1 MAKRNRRGQFTRKS
15 TRKGSPR
22 RTARLAYS
30 RKPQGRVR
38 RVQTRRPA
46 RATARRRNPEM
57 FSAPVRYALAAG
69 AGAAASALWADAA
82 PMLNPTKEDGSPML
96 PVSGGVVAG
105 GITWLAAQ
113 FLIKG
118 ARNKNLARAAAVGM
132 ALPAATAALSNAVAG
147 MTDNGNDVVT
157 GERAFRLRGGA
168 SAPRLSAPV
177 SRSAANFVQASNLNL
192 AN

>member
-1 MAKRNRRGQFTRKS
+1 MAKRNSRGQFTRKS

-30 RKPQGRVR
+30 RKPQGRVS
-38 RVQTRRPA
+38 RVRTRRAKAPS
-46 RATARRRNPEM
+46 RRRNPEM
-57 FSAPVRYALAAG
+57 FSPPVRYALAAG
-69 AGAAASALWADAA
+69 AGAATSALWADAA
-82 PMLNPTKEDGSPML
+82 PMLNPTKADGSPML

-132 ALPAATAALSNAVAG
+132 VLPAATAALSNAVAG
-147 MTDNGNDVVT
+147 MTDDGNDVIT
-157 GERAFRLRGGA
+157 SASALRLRGGA
-168 SAPRLSAPV
+168 SPRLSAPV

-192 AN
+192 AH